1 MTTFTTQDRQDAQR
15 DGKCQHCED
24 GCIACDARV
33 LLTQEVLRI
42 GDALGLKTTSSD
54 YNAFKVM
61 EVIKQLIDASRLAS
75 KPPKKRP
82 LNDELIRDIQAMC
95 HLKNVG
101 YDTFIMRFAR
111 AIERAHGIE

>member
-75 KPPKKRP
+75 KPPKKKQ
-82 LNDELIRDIQAMC
+82 LGYNEIMALWWG
-95 HLKNVG
+95 LKLEPK
-101 YDTFIMRFAR
+101 TAEHCFEFAR
-111 AIERAHGIE
+111 AIERAHGIGE

>member
-1 MTTFTTQDRQDAQR
+1 MKYD
-15 DGKCQHCED
+15 
-24 GCIACDARV
+24 
-33 LLTQEVLRI
+33 QEVYEALAENERIALTEEIMKI

-75 KPPKKRP
+75 KPPKKKP
-82 LNDELIRDIQAMC
+82 LKDELVRDIQAMC

-111 AIERAHGIE
+111 AIERVHGIGE